1 MEQQVDNNFV
11 LWWHFPQIQRK
22 NEPTF
27 TSPVQWGRE
36 RYHPSLKLRSWVV
49 SSCWLRLRLASGRTT
64 RRDLLLQI
72 RQIQVLFGQIYFTS
86 KTNTH
91 CNLDKFDKTQLVH
104 ICIIVRQSESY
115 PRLGLVYY
123 CSCWIKFSLKKI
135 DPAIFVPIILQEPFK
150 RCDVCILTKEIPSA
164 CNKTFTARKVWQ
176 NGNRNKS
183 IGNTFKQIHIEI

>member
-1 MEQQVDNNFV
+1 MIWGVYHLSCISAKYVEQKVDYNFV
-11 LWWHFPQIQRK
+11 FWWHFFQIQRK
-22 NEPTF
+22 HEPTF

-36 RYHPSLKLRSWVV
+36 GDHPPLKLRSWVV
-49 SSCWLRLRLASGRTT
+49 SSCWLRHWLASGRSTTT

-72 RQIQVLFGQIYFTS
+72 RQIQFLFGQIYFTS

-123 CSCWIKFSLKKI
+123 CSCWIKFSLKFF
-135 DPAIFVPIILQEPFK
+135 DPAFF
-150 RCDVCILTKEIPSA
+150 
-164 CNKTFTARKVWQ
+164 
-176 NGNRNKS
+176 
-183 IGNTFKQIHIEI
+183 